1 MRPLQNCMRRNICV
15 VVICLLTAGLYLP
28 VRADVPPAS
37 GNYVLLLNSA
47 NFGESWSDVIL
58 ESLVKGLTKQGVA
71 IRTDVLQVPKM
82 TTLGDAQ
89 AKCGMLLEKYPV
101 PPRAI
106 IFIGDPG
113 WLVTRPLFDAEWK
126 DIPTLILYSRSR
138 MPARTEDLL
147 SGNLTEKT
155 MLPAEQVTEGYN
167 VTVLRQP
174 SYIRETVASMQRLLP
189 RMRRVAFISDHR
201 YISLRVREEV
211 EKTFREDFP
220 ELTLE
225 LLSTPELST
234 EQLLDRLAE
243 FDDTVGLIY
252 YSWFVTGSRSTH
264 SYLDDN
270 VQKVLFAFTRTPV
283 FSIADRSSEVGDFA
297 GGYYIAAAD
306 FAPEVIATMQEILSG
321 TPARDIPW
329 RDGGTPA
336 LYLNYA
342 HLDRH
347 NVPEELFPG
356 DAVYSQVP
364 PGFFEKYKFQFIS
377 ALSLLLLVVIGGGL
391 WLRFSFQRQ
400 SQLRRE
406 YNLLARYRR
415 LVDNMPVIYIRRKPL
430 EAGGDFV
437 FLDVNTAFEHAFGC
451 SGDEVVGKKLSDL
464 LPSHAKM
471 RCLSLESDIFVV
483 PGETGDRYFKC
494 LTFRSSEAGV
504 DDIFCIDRTE
514 EHLGQ
519 LHMEEHNREREK
531 LYEKYKLVLRATGL
545 TPWTWDKRT
554 ELIDCDFEY
563 TPGSYD
569 IENNQ
574 LIVPSDVYYD
584 LIHPDDRERIR
595 KAYVDLHEGR
605 TDILQQEYRV
615 FYVPGA
621 TEYYWVKSFA
631 IVMEWDAGHKPQML
645 VGASLQI
652 NVQKALEQDLR
663 EAKEKAEESNRLK
676 SAFLANM
683 SHEIRTPLN
692 AIVGFSNLL
701 TETEDIEERRE
712 FMHLVEENNDLL
724 LKLISDILD
733 LSKIEAGTFEFN
745 YSVFDVNLMCEEAV
759 RALGLKVGD
768 RPVELRFV
776 RREPRRMIYGDKNR
790 LTQIITN
797 FINNALKFTE
807 KGSIS
812 LDYEVTGD
820 RIRFQVADTGSGI
833 APEKQAA
840 VFERFVKLNS
850 FVQGTGLG
858 LSICKS
864 IVEQM
869 GGQIGLESEVG
880 KGSCFWFM
888 VPVGTGDFSEMEDE
902 AAEMEALV
910 IPASGKR
917 PVVLV
922 AEDTESSFLLVMM
935 TLKKEYEVVHAR
947 DGIEAVRLFRELQP
961 DVVLMDI
968 QMPGMDGLE
977 ATRQIRQCNTS
988 VPIIAVTAFA
998 YDQDRQRALDAGCN
1012 DYLPKPLTGDKLRQK
1027 LRHLLS
1033 KR

>member
-1 MRPLQNCMRRNICV
+1 MRRNICV
-15 VVICLLTAGLYLP
+15 LVICLLTAGLYLP

-58 ESLVKGLTKQGVA
+58 ESLVKGLSKQGVA

-82 TTLGDAQ
+82 TTLADAE
-89 AKCGMLLEKYPV
+89 AKCEMLLEKYPV
-101 PPRAI
+101 PPRAV

-377 ALSLLLLVVIGGGL
+377 LLSLLLLIVIGGGL

-451 SGDEVVGKKLSDL
+451 SGGDVVGKKLSDL
-464 LPSHAKM
+464 LPSHAEM

-483 PGETGDRYFKC
+483 PGETGDRYFKR

-595 KAYVDLHEGR
+595 KAYADLHEGR

-631 IVMEWDAGHKPQML
+631 IVMEWDAAISRRCLWAHRCRSTCRRPW
-645 VGASLQI
+645 
-652 NVQKALEQDLR
+652 NR
-663 EAKEKAEESNRLK
+663 TCAK
-676 SAFLANM
+676 
-683 SHEIRTPLN
+683 
-692 AIVGFSNLL
+692 
-701 TETEDIEERRE
+701 
-712 FMHLVEENNDLL
+712 
-724 LKLISDILD
+724 
-733 LSKIEAGTFEFN
+733 
-745 YSVFDVNLMCEEAV
+745 
-759 RALGLKVGD
+759 
-768 RPVELRFV
+768 
-776 RREPRRMIYGDKNR
+776 PRRK
-790 LTQIITN
+790 
-797 FINNALKFTE
+797 
-807 KGSIS
+807 
-812 LDYEVTGD
+812 
-820 RIRFQVADTGSGI
+820 
-833 APEKQAA
+833 P
-840 VFERFVKLNS
+840 
-850 FVQGTGLG
+850 
-858 LSICKS
+858 KS
-864 IVEQM
+864 R
-869 GGQIGLESEVG
+869 
-880 KGSCFWFM
+880 
-888 VPVGTGDFSEMEDE
+888 T
-902 AAEMEALV
+902 
-910 IPASGKR
+910 ASSR
-917 PVVLV
+917 PSWP
-922 AEDTESSFLLVMM
+922 T
-935 TLKKEYEVVHAR
+935 
-947 DGIEAVRLFRELQP
+947 
-961 DVVLMDI
+961 
-968 QMPGMDGLE
+968 
-977 ATRQIRQCNTS
+977 
-988 VPIIAVTAFA
+988 
-998 YDQDRQRALDAGCN
+998 
-1012 DYLPKPLTGDKLRQK
+1012 
-1027 LRHLLS
+1027 
-1033 KR
+1033 

>member
-1 MRPLQNCMRRNICV
+1 MRRNICV
-15 VVICLLTAGLYLP
+15 IVICLLTAGLYMP
-28 VRADVPPAS
+28 VRADVPPAQ
-37 GNYVLLLNSA
+37 GNYILLLNSA

-58 ESLVKGLTKQGVA
+58 ESLVKGVTRQGVA
-71 IRTDVLQVPKM
+71 LKTDVLQVPKM
-82 TTLGDAQ
+82 TSLAEAQ
-89 AKCGMLLEKYPV
+89 AKCDMLLEKYPE
-101 PPRAI
+101 PPRAV

-113 WLVTRPLFDAEWK
+113 WLVTRPLFDGEWK

-138 MPARTEDLL
+138 MPACTEDLL
-147 SGNLTEKT
+147 SGNLNERT
-155 MLPAEQVTEGYN
+155 MFPAGQVTEGYN

-174 SYIRETVASMQRLLP
+174 SYVCETVMAMQQLLP
-189 RMRRVAFISDHR
+189 RMQRVAFISDHR

-211 EKTFREDFP
+211 EKTLREDFP
-220 ELTLE
+220 ELKLE

-234 EQLLDRLAE
+234 EQLLDRLAG

-252 YSWFVTGSRSTH
+252 YSWFVTGNRAMH

-283 FSIADRSSEVGDFA
+283 FSIADRSAEVGDFA

-306 FAPEVIATMQEILSG
+306 FAPEVIATVQEILSG

-347 NVPEELFPG
+347 NVPEALFPR

-377 ALSLLLLVVIGGGL
+377 ALSLFLLIVVGGGL
-391 WLRFSFQRQ
+391 WLRLFLQRQ

-406 YNLLARYRR
+406 YDLLARYRR

-430 EAGGDFV
+430 KGGGDFV

-451 SGDEVVGKKLSDL
+451 SGDDVVGKKLSDL
-464 LPSHAKM
+464 LPSYGKM
-471 RCLSLESDIFVV
+471 RCLSLEAEIFVV
-483 PGETGDRYFKC
+483 PGDAGDRYFKR

-514 EHLGQ
+514 EHLAQ
-519 LHMEEHNREREK
+519 LRMDEHNKEREK

-563 TPGSYD
+563 TPGSYE
-569 IENNQ
+569 IENNR

-595 KAYVDLHEGR
+595 SAYVDLHEGR

-631 IVMEWDAGHKPQML
+631 IVMEWDANHKPQML

-652 NVQKALEQDLR
+652 NTQKALEQDLR

-745 YSVFDVNLMCEEAV
+745 YGVVDVNMMCEEAV
-759 RALGLKVGD
+759 RALSLKVGD
-768 RPVELRFV
+768 RPVDLRFGC
-776 RREPRRMIYGDKNR
+776 REPRRMMIYGDKNR
-790 LTQIITN
+790 LMQIITN

-807 KGSIS
+807 KGYIS
-812 LDYEVTGD
+812 LDYEVIGD
-820 RIRFQVADTGSGI
+820 RIRFQVEDTGTGI
-833 APEKQAA
+833 APEKQTA

-869 GGQIGLESEVG
+869 GGEIGLESEVG
-880 KGSCFWFM
+880 KGSRFWFTI
-888 VPVGTGDFSEMEDE
+888 PVGAGDFSETEED
-902 AAEMEALV
+902 ASDAETPNL
-910 IPASGKR
+910 PATGMR

-922 AEDTESSFLLVMM
+922 AEDTESSFLLVLM
-935 TLKKEYEVVHAR
+935 TLKKEYEVVHAW

-968 QMPGMDGLE
+968 QMPHMDGLE
-977 ATRQIRQCNTS
+977 ATRQIRLHDTS
-988 VPIIAVTAFA
+988 VPIVAVTAFA
-998 YDQDRQRALDAGCN
+998 YDHDRQRALDAGCT
-1012 DYLPKPLTGDKLRQK
+1012 DYLSKPLTGDKLRQK